1 MGEENVLNE
10 IAPQKTGKPRLM
22 TKAWDELKK
31 GGGLCIPADVAVQ
44 LMSEPETKKVDLA
57 EAQKRVDVYF
67 RSCQREII
75 NEETGESEYVWAKAP
90 TKSGLALV
98 LGVTRMALYEILN
111 KPRVENPQNQYSAKI
126 LPEAI
131 PFLKRVMDFIEVYYE
146 EKLGENRNNAGT
158 IFWLTNKNNSKW
170 SNEQEFKFG
179 KQEQVEE
186 KQLTLEDLK
195 QLEDEEDEV

>member
-1 MGEENVLNE
+1 MADEKNE
-10 IAPQKTGKPRLM
+10 IVEQKPGKGKYM
-22 TKAWDELKK
+22 IKAWEDLKK
-31 GGGLCIPADVAVQ
+31 GGGLCIPWETALD
-44 LMSEPETKKVDLA
+44 LMSEPDSCKIDLQ
-57 EAQKRVDVYF
+57 EAQRRVGIYF

-75 NEETGESEYVWAKAP
+75 NEETGEEERVWAKAP

-98 LGVTRMALYEILN
+98 LGVTRICLFDVLN
-111 KPRVENPQNQYSAKI
+111 KPRAEKYSNSTKI
-126 LPEAI
+126 LPDAI
-131 PFLKRVMDFIEVYYE
+131 PFLKKVMDFIETYYE

-195 QLEDEEDEV
+195 SLEDNTEDEI

>member
-1 MGEENVLNE
+1 MDEENVKNE

-31 GGGLCIPADVAVQ
+31 GGGLCIPAEQAVQ
-44 LMSEPETKKVDLA
+44 LMSENERVQLNEEAVKMRVA
-57 EAQKRVDVYF
+57 EYF
-67 RSCQREII
+67 ASCQREII
-75 NEETGESEYVWAKAP
+75 NEETGEKECVWAKAP
-90 TKSGLALV
+90 TKSGLALM
-98 LGVTRMALYEILN
+98 LGITRQSLYDILN
-111 KPRVENPQNQYSAKI
+111 KPKSENGNNTTKI

-131 PFLKRVMDFIEVYYE
+131 PFLKRAMDFIEVYYE

-158 IFWLTNKNNSKW
+158 IFWLTNKSNSKW

-195 QLEDEEDEV
+195 QMEDEEDEI

>member
-1 MGEENVLNE
+1 MADEKNE
-10 IAPQKTGKPRLM
+10 IVPQETGKKRYM
-22 TKAWDELKK
+22 VKAWEELKK
-31 GGGLCIPADVAVQ
+31 GGGLCMPAEQAVK
-44 LMSEPETKKVDLA
+44 LMSEPESTKVDLI
-57 EAQKRVDVYF
+57 EAQKRVADYF
-67 RSCQREII
+67 TSCQREII
-75 NEETGESEYVWAKAP
+75 NEETGKKEYVWAKAP

-98 LGVTRMALYEILN
+98 LGVTRQSLYDILN
-111 KPRVENPQNQYSAKI
+111 KPKSENGNSTTKI

-195 QLEDEEDEV
+195 QLEDEEDEI

>member
-1 MGEENVLNE
+1 MGEENVKNE

-31 GGGLCIPADVAVQ
+31 GGGLCIPAEQAVQ
-44 LMSEPETKKVDLA
+44 LMSENERVQLNEEAVKMRVA
-57 EAQKRVDVYF
+57 EYF
-67 RSCQREII
+67 ASCQREII
-75 NEETGESEYVWAKAP
+75 NEETGEKEYVWAKAP
-90 TKSGLALV
+90 TKSGLALM
-98 LGVTRMALYEILN
+98 LGITRQSLYDILN
-111 KPRVENPQNQYSAKI
+111 RPKSENGGYATKI

-131 PFLKRVMDFIEVYYE
+131 PFLKRAMDFIEVYYE

-186 KQLTLEDLK
+186 KQFTLEDLK
-195 QLEDEEDEV
+195 KLEDEEDEI

>member
-1 MGEENVLNE
+1 MGEENVKNE

-31 GGGLCIPADVAVQ
+31 GGGLCIPAEQAVQ
-44 LMSEPETKKVDLA
+44 LMSENERVQLNGEDVKMRVA
-57 EAQKRVDVYF
+57 EYF
-67 RSCQREII
+67 ASCQREII
-75 NEETGESEYVWAKAP
+75 NEETGEKEYVWAKAP
-90 TKSGLALV
+90 TKSGLALM
-98 LGVTRMALYEILN
+98 LGITRQSLYDILN
-111 KPRVENPQNQYSAKI
+111 RPKSENGGYATKI

-131 PFLKRVMDFIEVYYE
+131 PFLKRAMDFIEVYYE

-195 QLEDEEDEV
+195 QMEDEEDEI

>member
-1 MGEENVLNE
+1 MGEENVKNE

-31 GGGLCIPADVAVQ
+31 GGGLCIPAEQAVQ
-44 LMSEPETKKVDLA
+44 LMSENERVQLNEEAVKMRVA
-57 EAQKRVDVYF
+57 EYF
-67 RSCQREII
+67 ASCQREII
-75 NEETGESEYVWAKAP
+75 NEETGEKEYVWAKAP
-90 TKSGLALV
+90 TKSGLALM
-98 LGVTRMALYEILN
+98 LGITRQSLYDILN
-111 KPRVENPQNQYSAKI
+111 RPKSENGGYATKI

-131 PFLKRVMDFIEVYYE
+131 PFLKRAMDFIEVYYE

-186 KQLTLEDLK
+186 KQFTLEDLK
-195 QLEDEEDEV
+195 QMEDEEDEI

>member
-1 MGEENVLNE
+1 MADEKNE
-10 IAPQKTGKPRLM
+10 IVPQKTGKPRLM

-31 GGGLCIPADVAVQ
+31 GGGLCIPADMAIQ
-44 LMSEPETKKVDLA
+44 LMSETDDVKIDLK
-57 EAQKRVDVYF
+57 EAQKRVGAYF
-67 RSCQREII
+67 TSCQREII
-75 NEETGESEYVWAKAP
+75 NEETGEKEIVWAKCP
-90 TKSGLALV
+90 TKSGLALMM
-98 LGVTRMALYEILN
+98 GVTRMCLYDALN
-111 KPRVENPQNQYSAKI
+111 KPRTENSSGSTKI
-126 LPEAI
+126 LPDAI
-131 PFLKRVMDFIEVYYE
+131 PFLKRAMDFIETYYE

-195 QLEDEEDEV
+195 QLEDEENEI

>member
-1 MGEENVLNE
+1 MGEENVKNE

-31 GGGLCIPADVAVQ
+31 GGGLCIPAEQAVQ
-44 LMSEPETKKVDLA
+44 LMSENERVQLNEEAVKMRVA
-57 EAQKRVDVYF
+57 EYF
-67 RSCQREII
+67 ASCQREII
-75 NEETGESEYVWAKAP
+75 NEETGEKEYVWAKAP
-90 TKSGLALV
+90 TKSGLALM
-98 LGVTRMALYEILN
+98 LGITRQSLYDILN
-111 KPRVENPQNQYSAKI
+111 RPKSENGGYATKI

-131 PFLKRVMDFIEVYYE
+131 PFLKRAMDFIEVYYE

-195 QLEDEEDEV
+195 QMEEEDDEI

>member
-1 MGEENVLNE
+1 MDEENVKNE

-31 GGGLCIPADVAVQ
+31 GGGLCIPAEQAVQ
-44 LMSEPETKKVDLA
+44 LMSENERVQLNEEAVKMRVA
-57 EAQKRVDVYF
+57 EYF
-67 RSCQREII
+67 ASCQREII
-75 NEETGESEYVWAKAP
+75 NEETGEKEYVWAKAP
-90 TKSGLALV
+90 TKSGLALM
-98 LGVTRMALYEILN
+98 LGITRQSLYDILN
-111 KPRVENPQNQYSAKI
+111 RPKSENGGYATKI

-131 PFLKRVMDFIEVYYE
+131 PFLKRAMDFIEVYYE

-186 KQLTLEDLK
+186 KQFTLEDLK
-195 QLEDEEDEV
+195 QLEDEEDEI

>member
-1 MGEENVLNE
+1 MSEEKNE
-10 IAPQKTGKPRLM
+10 IVEQKPGKQRFM
-22 TKAWDELKK
+22 VKTWEDLKK
-31 GGGLCIPADVAVQ
+31 GGGLCIPWETAVN
-44 LMSEPETKKVDLA
+44 LMSESDNVKIDLT
-57 EAQKRVDVYF
+57 EAQTRVGIYF

-75 NEETGESEYVWAKAP
+75 NEETGETEFVWAKAP

-98 LGVTRMALYEILN
+98 LGVTRMCLYDILN
-111 KPRVENPQNQYSAKI
+111 KPRSENGSYNAKI
-126 LPEAI
+126 LPDAI
-131 PFLKRVMDFIEVYYE
+131 PFLKRAMDFIEVYYE

-186 KQLTLEDLK
+186 KQLTLDDLK
-195 QLEDEEDEV
+195 ILEDETDDEI